1 MTLEQKSELSKL
13 LEALKKADKDLE
25 IYLEAENQGLIS
37 GDASIEY
44 KKGEHCVYFNRKFEL
59 YSQTLGADLQLP
71 DAEYLI
77 NQIENCI
84 NENDDNLVT
93 ELISVIQKVQEE
105 YTSWEIISTDSY
117 EYSDELDMH
126 TMDDDEIPDEILDDD
141 EQISTSKLEENGW
154 EFGVSG
160 GGTSVYN
167 ADSTELLEEYYEL
180 SSITIKFDDKSF
192 TFSLD

>member
-1 MTLEQKSELSKL
+1 M
-13 LEALKKADKDLE
+13 
-25 IYLEAENQGLIS
+25 
-37 GDASIEY
+37 
-44 KKGEHCVYFNRKFEL
+44 
-59 YSQTLGADLQLP
+59 
-71 DAEYLI
+71 
-77 NQIENCI
+77 
-84 NENDDNLVT
+84 
-93 ELISVIQKVQEE
+93 IQKVQEE

-167 ADSTELLEEYYEL
+167 ADSTEFFDEYYEL

>member
-1 MTLEQKSELSKL
+1 M
-13 LEALKKADKDLE
+13 
-25 IYLEAENQGLIS
+25 
-37 GDASIEY
+37 
-44 KKGEHCVYFNRKFEL
+44 
-59 YSQTLGADLQLP
+59 
-71 DAEYLI
+71 
-77 NQIENCI
+77 
-84 NENDDNLVT
+84 
-93 ELISVIQKVQEE
+93 IQKIQSE
-105 YTSWEIISTDSY
+105 YGSWEIISTDSY

-154 EFGVSG
+154 EFGVLG

-167 ADSTELLEEYYEL
+167 ADSTELLDEYYEL